1 MLFQITCMKFG
12 VAEKRLTAIAGAAD
26 KTRNA
31 VKSRLGKLL
40 VDIDAGQIHDNG
52 AFDITL

>member
-1 MLFQITCMKFG
+1 MKLG
-12 VAEKRLTAIAGAAD
+12 VAENRLTAIAGAAD

-40 VDIDAGQIHDNG
+40 IAIDAGQIYDNG
-52 AFDITL
+52 AFDL